1 MRSSRK
7 IAFTLAIL
15 TACAAGPGGRQ
26 ANRRTDPPQKRNAVD
41 LRLVLNIPASRID
54 VYERGKRTRTY
65 DVSAGSRQFSTPPG
79 KYRVS
84 RITWNPWWHPPK
96 SEWARNEKPTPP
108 GLNNPMGRVKLNFA
122 PLLYIHGTPWVDD
135 LGTPASH
142 GCIRMHDRDL
152 IELTR
157 IIHKYRTPRVQARL
171 LSELEKNPTMTRSF
185 HISAVPFEVAYRLVE
200 VRDDKLIIHPDVY
213 RTAGTD
219 LRREL
224 VTALKSQGVAVTPS
238 VEAQLSAISKKRIAT
253 RLTVDLDSLMNAVVG
268 D

>member
-1 MRSSRK
+1 MRSIK
-7 IAFTLAIL
+7 KVAFAVAIL
-15 TACAAGPGGRQ
+15 TACAAGPKARYTLK
-26 ANRRTDPPQKRNAVD
+26 RPDPPQRSTVD

-54 VYERGKRTRTY
+54 VYEHGKRTKTY
-65 DVSAGSRQFSTPPG
+65 EVSAGAREFSTPPG

-84 RITWNPWWHPPK
+84 QITWNPWWHPPK

-122 PLLYIHGTPWVDD
+122 SLLYIHGTPWVDD

-142 GCIRMHDRDL
+142 GCIRMRDRDL

-157 IIHKYRTPRVQARL
+157 IIHKYRTPRVQDRL
-171 LSELEKNPTMTRSF
+171 VAQLEKSPTMTRSF
-185 HISAVPFEVAYRLVE
+185 HIKPVPFEVAYRLVE

-213 RTAGTD
+213 RRADED
-219 LRREL
+219 LRPQL
-224 VTALKSQGVAVTPS
+224 VAVLKQQGVNVTPA
-238 VEAQLSAISKKRIAT
+238 VEEQLSAISRKRNAT
-253 RLTVDLDSLMNAVVG
+253 RLTVDLDSLVNAVVG